1 MGGVQAGPRPAAKKV
16 FDVDAIRR
24 VPGGIASHRATL
36 QVLGPQTPSPA
47 ADAPR

>member
-24 VPGGIASHRATL
+24 VPGGIASQHATL
-36 QVLGPQTPSPA
+36 LVLGPQTPSPA

>member
-1 MGGVQAGPRPAAKKV
+1 VQAGPRPAAKV

-36 QVLGPQTPSPA
+36 VVLSPERPQPPGE
-47 ADAPR
+47 RR